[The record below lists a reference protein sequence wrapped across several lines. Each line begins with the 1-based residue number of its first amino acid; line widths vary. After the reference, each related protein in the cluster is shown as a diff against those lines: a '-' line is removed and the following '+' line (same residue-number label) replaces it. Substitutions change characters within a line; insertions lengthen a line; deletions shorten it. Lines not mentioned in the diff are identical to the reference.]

1 MIDSHCHLNFKNL
14 INDFSN
20 IINRARK
27 NGITAILSI
36 NTKLDEFDSHYQLI
50 KRYQSLFISCGLHPG
65 NVNSNNIPIAGIYL
79 VWDVHTVYAILRAS
93 DPTLRNNGA
102 NSLIAWKAIEFA
114 LENGKN
120 FDFAG
125 SWVEPIERFV
135 RAFGGKQVP
144 FFEISKIDSKI
155 VKTYRSLYSLVH

>member
-50 KRYQSLFISCGLHPG
+50 KRYQSLFISYGLHPG
-65 NVNSNNIPIAGIYL
+65 VVDSSNIPSVENL
-79 VWDVHTVYAILRAS
+79 
-93 DPTLRNNGA
+93 
-102 NSLIAWKAIEFA
+102 NSFL
-114 LENGKN
+114 
-120 FDFAG
+120 
-125 SWVEPIERFV
+125 
-135 RAFGGKQVP
+135 
-144 FFEISKIDSKI
+144 
-155 VKTYRSLYSLVH
+155 KTQSL